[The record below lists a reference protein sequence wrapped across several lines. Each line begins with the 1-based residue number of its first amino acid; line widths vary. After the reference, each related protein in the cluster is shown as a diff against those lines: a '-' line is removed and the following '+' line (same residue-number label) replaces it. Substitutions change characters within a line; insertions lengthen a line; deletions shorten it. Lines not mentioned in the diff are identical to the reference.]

1 MHGSIDHN
9 SQAAAPPS
17 SPLITIKRCK
27 LRFGLRRAQAAAGRR
42 ERKKKNGVD
51 GER

>member
-1 MHGSIDHN
+1 MHGSITIHKLLL
-9 SQAAAPPS
+9 PPS
-17 SPLITIKRCK
+17 SPLITIKRGK
-27 LRFGLRRAQAAAGRR
+27 LVLRRAQAAAGRR